1 MNHPQSAATTSRP
14 RAAVAAVLAVLMAL
28 FGALTAPAAFA
39 ADGATVATQ
48 VTAASETGLTVQV
61 DASGLPGDISFAYT
75 ALVVQGTDEQVVF
88 GNPFTP
94 VSDGA
99 ASYDLEAPVGK
110 LDRSKTYEVVIWQQ
124 HSSLATA
131 GAYARSIVDVSG
143 AQWDAVFPPAPESTE
158 PNEPTEPAEPTN
170 PVEPTAPTEPAQPAA
185 PAAPSLTVSKA
196 TGLNPDG
203 ETITITAENYD
214 GSADGNYTPG
224 KAGFYLQVGWLS
236 EDWRPSEGA
245 GSSARSNAYST
256 WVSDAAATYAPTKWT
271 ENADG
276 TVSATWTVTVTKA
289 ELDKAKFDGARL
301 AVFSVGAGG
310 VTQAAAELSQ
320 TISFAP
326 PSPTLSVS
334 KTEGLDPDGET
345 ITITAENYD
354 GSADGKYTPGKAGF
368 YLQVGWLSEDWR
380 PSEGAASS
388 ARTNAYSTWVS
399 DAAATFAPTKWTEN
413 ADGTVS
419 ATWTVTVTKA
429 ELDAKK
435 FDGAQLAVFSVGAG
449 GVTQAAAELSQVI
462 SFADPTPAGEPTLKV
477 SRVSGLNPSG
487 ETLTI
492 TAENYDGSADGKY
505 TPGKAGFY
513 LQVGW
518 LSEDWRPSEGAASSA
533 RTNAYSTWV
542 SDAAATFAPTKWTE
556 NADGTVSATW
566 TVTVT
571 KAELD
576 AKKFDGAQLA
586 VFSVAAGGVTQAAA
600 ELSQAISFADSEAP
614 VPTPTPTTPTAPA
627 APAAPAA
634 GGSLRWAI
642 SSSFV
647 NYITTTAQGE
657 IFVSG
662 GATRS
667 GGQFQFGQAAG
678 TSYNPATGLG
688 TVSYNGSVR
697 FTGHHGVLDVTVAQ
711 PRIEITSPSAATL
724 YVTSGGSRVAF
735 ATLDLAAAA
744 KTTASGA
751 VTYTAAPATL
761 TSAGRDRVL
770 SGFTTSLNP
779 VTFTIGTPAA
789 APNGAVG
796 TVAAASAQPKA
807 QLPATPPTRDGVEID
822 AENLEA
828 LQSGDLVTISVSGF
842 QPYEKD
848 VKIVVYSTPVL
859 LGTADA
865 DANGVV
871 TWTGTLPAT
880 LADGPH
886 TLTFQ
891 GSINRGLE
899 FTLDRAASAAIGQC
913 TVDGATL
920 NWGYKESFRNYIEGI
935 AHGGWELDGLVYE
948 FPEFVW
954 SDGTG
959 SYDDETGTGLV
970 DFGGTIAFQGHDGA
984 LNTKVSNARI
994 ELAGDTG
1001 YIVFDITGTTQG
1013 GEAVDQ
1019 KDVRFVEFSLADAA
1033 NTDGV
1038 LTLSAAGT
1046 VLTDNGSAAFGTYSA
1061 GETFDPVSFTIPVG
1075 SDCGVAAPVDD
1086 EAEEGEAAVV
1096 TAAIEPIS
1104 ADAGFPVWGW
1114 ILIGLL
1120 VVGAGVGTG
1129 VAVQRRRATASAG
1142 VSED

>member
-39 ADGATVATQ
+39 ADGATVAAQ
-48 VTAASETGLTVQV
+48 VTAASETGLTIKV
-61 DASGLPGDISFAYT
+61 DASGLPDGVTGAYA
-75 ALVVQGTDEQVVF
+75 ALIVQGEDEALNNQEYVAF
-88 GNPFTP
+88 AMPFPAVTAG
-94 VSDGA
+94 S
-99 ASYDLEAPVGK
+99 SSFTMNAPIAK
-110 LDRSKTYEVVIWQQ
+110 LDRSLTYEVVMWKQ
-124 HSSLATA
+124 HSSFIPENLY
-131 GAYARSIVDVSG
+131 GRSVVTIAD
-143 AQWDAVFPPAPESTE
+143 AQWDAVFPAAPEPEPTPTPTPAPT
-158 PNEPTEPAEPTN
+158 PAPTNPTEPEPGT
-170 PVEPTAPTEPAQPAA
+170 PEQ
-185 PAAPSLTVSKA
+185 PAAPSLQVSK
-196 TGLNPDG
+196 TEGLNPDG
-203 ETITITAENYD
+203 ETIIVTATNYD
-214 GSADGNYTPG
+214 GSADSKYTPG
-224 KAGFYLQVGWLS
+224 KAGFYLQVGWIS
-236 EDWRPSEGA
+236 ENWRPSDGA
-245 GSSARSNAYST
+245 ASSARTNAYST
-256 WVSDAAATYAPTKWT
+256 WVADATNRAAPTKWT

-276 TVSATWTVTVTKA
+276 TVNATWTIEIDQET
-289 ELDKAKFDGARL
+289 LKAKQLEGAQL
-301 AVFSVGAGG
+301 AVFSVAAGG
-310 VTQAAAELSQ
+310 DVRAANEQAVAIAFAEP
-320 TISFAP
+320 AV
-326 PSPTLSVS
+326 PTLSVS
-334 KTEGLDPDGET
+334 KTEALDPDGET

-388 ARTNAYSTWVS
+388 ARSNAFSTWVS
-399 DAAATFAPTKWTEN
+399 DDAATSAPTKWTEN

-449 GVTQAAAELSQVI
+449 GVTQAAAELSQ
-462 SFADPTPAGEPTLKV
+462 
-477 SRVSGLNPSG
+477 
-487 ETLTI
+487 
-492 TAENYDGSADGKY
+492 
-505 TPGKAGFY
+505 
-513 LQVGW
+513 
-518 LSEDWRPSEGAASSA
+518 
-533 RTNAYSTWV
+533 
-542 SDAAATFAPTKWTE
+542 
-556 NADGTVSATW
+556 
-566 TVTVT
+566 
-571 KAELD
+571 
-576 AKKFDGAQLA
+576 
-586 VFSVAAGGVTQAAA
+586 
-600 ELSQAISFADSEAP
+600 AISFAGTEAP
-614 VPTPTPTTPTAPA
+614 VPTPTPTPTTPTAPT
-627 APAAPAA
+627 APDAPAA

-678 TSYNPATGLG
+678 TTYNPATGVG
-688 TVSYNGSVR
+688 SVSYNGSVR

-744 KTTASGA
+744 KTIASGA

-807 QLPATPPTRDGVEID
+807 QFPATPPARDGVEID

-899 FTLDRAASAAIGQC
+899 FTLDRAASAEIGQC

-984 LNTKVSNARI
+984 LNTTLSNARI

-1038 LTLSAAGT
+1038 LTLSGAGT

-1086 EAEEGEAAVV
+1086 EAEEEEAAVV
-1096 TAAIEPIS
+1096 TAAIEPMS